1 MMAVGAV
8 LCAMTIA
15 SCSSDDDG
23 FSEKDYPE
31 QIVGRWQETKEYT
44 AMYDEWDYYDDEDGY
59 IYAFQFNADGTGAEI
74 DGTYSDPFTYTLSG
88 SKLTLDFRGWWEWPF
103 RIKQLSSN
111 SLVMENLHEEEGTG
125 DLYYFIRVQ

>member
-1 MMAVGAV
+1 MAV
-8 LCAMTIA
+8 A

-31 QIVGRWQETKEYT
+31 QIVGRWQVTKEYW
-44 AMYDEWDYYDDEDGY
+44 AEGDEWENYDDEDGY

-74 DGTYSDPFTYTLSG
+74 DGSYSSSFTYTLSG
-88 SKLTLDFRGWWEWPF
+88 SKLTITMHGWNWPL

-111 SLVMENLHEEEGTG
+111 SLVMEDLDQEEGTG
-125 DLYYFIRVQ
+125 DLYYCIRMQ